1 MDVTDPIV
9 PEGDPQGF
17 GFDTPYELDLVMP
30 TPEEAGS
37 PGCVADPIVPEV
49 DPTDVGV
56 APATA
61 AASATAAQRQPGRLR
76 RPTNEKPDD
85 DQDDGY
91 DVVEDTRYEYT
102 NVLGS
107 RYFRDDRQAFLVA
120 CAPSYVPADNLEPED
135 LAAAYEICGLKREP
149 AVRNLLAT
157 IPAGSMVTVVH
168 RQLNFKGNRHHLK
181 QGRIYWF
188 NNDFCFG
195 IFIY

>member
-1 MDVTDPIV
+1 
-9 PEGDPQGF
+9 
-17 GFDTPYELDLVMP
+17 MP
-30 TPEEAGS
+30 TPEEAGA
-37 PGCVADPIVPEV
+37 PVRVADPIVPEV
-49 DPTDVGV
+49 DPTDVDV
-56 APATA
+56 APITP
-61 AASATAAQRQPGRLR
+61 AASATAAQRQTGRLR

-85 DQDDGY
+85 DQD

-135 LAAAYEICGLKREP
+135 LAAAYEICVLKREP

-157 IPAGSMVTVVH
+157 IPAGSMVTVEH
-168 RQLNFKGNRHHLK
+168 QQLNFKGSRYHLK

-188 NNDFCFG
+188 NKDFCFG